1 MFNYYEPMRK
11 TFSARE
17 EPELE
22 EESSGWLVS
31 EVESQTVLLFL
42 SPMVLVRFE
51 KHGHDRSSTS
61 FSPA

>member
-1 MFNYYEPMRK
+1 
-11 TFSARE
+11 
-17 EPELE
+17 LE

-42 SPMVLVRFE
+42 SPMVLVHFE